1 MKARQYQITPPEKAI
16 DHKES
21 VPLTAQIAAAA
32 AVYEPSLTSLF
43 KGCQINGVRLFL
55 DAAVGAV
62 TPATAAAT
70 GFVNLYRGANQ
81 QISNDGALGVI
92 SFNGVANTLGART
105 NADLLALLPTS
116 VGAGYG
122 LNGLSWVGALSVLVT
137 ATATTATVVALG
149 NNLLTTLESTAI
161 LAGGTFRL
169 LVDPGTALA
178 EFVTVSAYA
187 TGTGVAT
194 CSAFVNAHAAGA
206 LVVIPG
212 SYTWQGTQAGAMVAN
227 TTTGGT
233 LTAIAPSVLTQA
245 QIAIGLLLT
254 VEPGTSN
261 AETFPIGA
269 YNSGTG
275 VYTIAAAYN
284 SGKCLLAHSA
294 GASVAVL
301 NTTNPARE
309 LFNGDA
315 LTFKWVQ
322 SATVGLALPAG
333 RAFVDLAFSGYR
345 N

>member
-1 MKARQYQITPPEKAI
+1 MKARQYQITPPEKSI

-21 VPLTAQIAAAA
+21 VPLVAQTAGAA

-55 DAAVGAV
+55 DTAVGAV
-62 TPATAAAT
+62 TPATVAAT

-92 SFNGVANTLGART
+92 NFNAATNVLGART
-105 NADLLALLPTS
+105 NADLLAILPTT
-116 VGAGYG
+116 AAFGYG
-122 LNGLSWVGALSVLVT
+122 LNGLSWVGALSGAVI

-149 NNLLTTLESTAI
+149 NNLLTTLEATAV
-161 LAGGTFRL
+161 LNGGTFRL
-169 LVDPGTALA
+169 LIDPGTVQA
-178 EFVTVSAYA
+178 EFVTVSAYNS
-187 TGTGVAT
+187 GTGVTTNTAL
-194 CSAFVNAHAAGA
+194 VNAHAAGA

-212 SYTWQGTQAGAMVAN
+212 SYTWQGTQAGAMVAT

-233 LTAIAPSVLTQA
+233 LTAIAPSVLTQT
-245 QIAIGLLLT
+245 QIAPGLLLT

-275 VYTIAAAYN
+275 VYTIALAYN
-284 SGKCLLAHSA
+284 SGKCLLAHAA

-309 LFNGDA
+309 LFNGDV

-322 SATVGLALPAG
+322 SATTGLALPAG